1 MKLFFFL
8 YNLIILQSRYRYD
21 DYDEEA
27 VGLAIGIMIVYF
39 VFILAFIFLMV
50 ISMWKIFEK
59 AGKPGW
65 AAIVPIYNIIVL
77 LEIVGR
83 PVWWILLLIIPCVN
97 IVINIIVCIDLAKS
111 FGKDAGYGIG
121 LALLSIIFFPML
133 GFGKAQYIGPSVAP
147 QTPPYQQPPMN
158 QPPYQQP
165 PQPPQ
170 M

>member
-1 MKLFFFL
+1 MKLLLFL
-8 YNLIILQSRYRYD
+8 FNLIILQSRYRSN

-39 VFILAFIFLMV
+39 VFILAFIILMV

-65 AAIVPIYNIIVL
+65 AAIVPIYNVIIL

-83 PVWWILLLIIPCVN
+83 PLWWIILLIIPCVN

-121 LALLSIIFFPML
+121 LALLSIIFFPIL
-133 GFGKAQYIGPSVAP
+133 GFGKAQYMGPSVAP
-147 QTPPYQQPPMN
+147 PASMN
-158 QPPYQQP
+158 QPPYQPPPP
-165 PQPPQ
+165 PQG
-170 M
+170 

>member
-1 MKLFFFL
+1 MKLLLFL
-8 YNLIILQSRYRYD
+8 FNLIILQSRYRYN
-21 DYDEEA
+21 DYDEEEL
-27 VGLAIGIMIVYF
+27 GIAIGIMIVYII
-39 VFILAFIFLMV
+39 FILAFTVLMI
-50 ISMWKIFEK
+50 ISLWKIFVK

-65 AAIVPIYNIIVL
+65 AAIVPIYNYIVWC
-77 LEIVGR
+77 EIVGR
-83 PVWWILLLIIPCVN
+83 PVWWVIMLLIPCVN
-97 IVINIIVCIDLAKS
+97 IVFGIILCIDLAKS

-165 PQPPQ
+165 PPPPQ
-170 M
+170 R